1 MQDTNQQQNSGVQPQ
16 PQQQVHHLPL
26 EMTWLIDPN
35 QPHGYQKKRVDDSEY
50 LPRYD
55 VLNNQLHPPIG

>member
-1 MQDTNQQQNSGVQPQ
+1 MQDKIQEQSTE
-16 PQQQVHHLPL
+16 PQQVNHLPL

-55 VLNNQLHPPIG
+55 VLNNQLHPPFG